1 MTKSAKPKTAKDW
14 EKVCGQL
21 NDVIHAQHADE
32 QKLEVQ
38 IANLE
43 QQIGKLE
50 EQLTMSVG
58 VIKYLELQIVRSNP
72 VRSDKDRA

>member
-72 VRSDKDRA
+72 VRSN

>member
-32 QKLEVQ
+32 QKLEVH